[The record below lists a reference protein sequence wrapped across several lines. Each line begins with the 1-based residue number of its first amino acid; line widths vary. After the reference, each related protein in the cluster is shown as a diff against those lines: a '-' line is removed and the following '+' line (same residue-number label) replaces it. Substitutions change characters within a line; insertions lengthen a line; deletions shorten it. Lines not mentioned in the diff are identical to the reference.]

1 MVVIVIEWLD
11 NMHGVTRK
19 IYIGKVC
26 KVPVDAHFI
35 SEGQVAQ
42 PPAVVFSDTAAG
54 GKNLLNLG

>member
-1 MVVIVIEWLD
+1 
-11 NMHGVTRK
+11 MHGVTRK